1 MKLAELF
8 PALTAAAL
16 RLRHE
21 GDVPLAEGL
30 ETLVLKLSDH
40 AASEVEDLPLKA
52 GPKGKSEHGSAG
64 TTAEE
69 SAIRARLEE
78 LLAQAGEPEMT
89 LDVIR
94 TKVSEVCSAATVVSL
109 RKACKTFIHLPL
121 SQKSKGEIQDLL
133 YSQIARRKDRT
144 SW

>member
-21 GDVPLAEGL
+21 GDVNLAEGL

-40 AASEVEDLPLKA
+40 AEREVEDLPLRG
-52 GPKGKSEHGSAG
+52 GPKDKSDHGSAA
-64 TTAEE
+64 TTADEAE
-69 SAIRARLEE
+69 IRAKIDE
-78 LLAQAGEPEMT
+78 LLSQAGNPEMT
-89 LDVIR
+89 LHVIR
-94 TKVSEVCSAATVVSL
+94 TRISEACSAATLITL
-109 RKACKTFIHLPL
+109 RKACKPLLHLPL
-121 SQKSKGEIQDLL
+121 SQKSKSEIQDLL
-133 YSQIARRKDRT
+133 YSHIARRKDRT

>member
-40 AASEVEDLPLKA
+40 AGSEVEDLPLKA
-52 GPKGKSEHGSAG
+52 GPKGKSEHGSAAA
-64 TTAEE
+64 TAEE
-69 SAIRARLEE
+69 ADIRAKLEK
-78 LLAQAGEPEMT
+78 LLAQAGKPEMT
-89 LDVIR
+89 LHVIR
-94 TKVSEVCSAATVVSL
+94 TRVSEVCSAVSLTSL

-133 YSQIARRKDRT
+133 YSHIARRKDRT

>member
-21 GDVPLAEGL
+21 GEVPLAEGL

-52 GPKGKSEHGSAG
+52 APTGKSERGSSAS
-64 TTAEE
+64 TTGE

-78 LLAQAGEPEMT
+78 LLATAGMPEMT

-94 TKVSEVCSAATVVSL
+94 TKVAEVCADATLASL
-109 RKACKTFIHLPL
+109 RKACTTFIHLPL
-121 SQKSKGEIQDLL
+121 SQKNKGEIQDLI